1 MSSSSDEPACIVQ
14 TLSHRWTDPDKE
26 ETIPIYEQDIEDG
39 ELLDKTTASSLDYS
53 SQDDEPLGMFVVWPY
68 ILPPIIWELENDT
81 CEDIDT

>member
-53 SQDDEPLGMFVVWPY
+53 SQDDEPLGMFVVVVVSTD
-68 ILPPIIWELENDT
+68 LLGLENDT
-81 CEDIDT
+81 CKDIDT